1 MQFFEKIILPLLIV
15 ATLGSGMVA
24 GLLFVFSNVIMSV
37 LAKQVPESG
46 MATMQA
52 INVTILNPAFMLLFM
67 GTLLV
72 SAVHLMFAFT
82 HWQEPFAL
90 VLVLAA
96 VVYALGVFGVTAAF
110 NVPLNDALVSAD
122 AANPALVQLW
132 REYLQTWTRWNHVRT
147 IAAVVATILYALAL
161 TRFAG
166 K

>member
-1 MQFFEKIILPLLIV
+1 MQFFEKIILPLLIA

-37 LAKQVPESG
+37 LAKQTPEHG

-52 INVTILNPAFMLLFM
+52 INIVILNPAFLLLFM
-67 GTLLV
+67 GTLVV

-82 HWQEPFAL
+82 HWQEPCAL
-90 VLVLAA
+90 VLMLAA
-96 VVYALGVFGVTAAF
+96 LVYVLGVFGITAAC
-110 NVPLNDALVSAD
+110 NVPLNDTLAGAD
-122 AANPALVQLW
+122 AANPASVQLW
-132 REYLQTWTRWNHVRT
+132 REYLQTWTRWNHIRT

-161 TRFAG
+161 MRFAG